1 MAEHP
6 YAALPPEA
14 FWKTA
19 VATRPYADLEDLSG
33 PIRLAPSDRVATAG
47 SCFAQHIGNNLAA
60 RGARYMDAE
69 PAPEGWSH
77 EEARRHGFGIFSAR
91 YGNIYTSRQL
101 LQLAEEAL
109 GRRVPAIRVWEKG
122 GRFFDALRPSVD
134 PAGHASEAAVL
145 KLRAWHLAAV
155 RRLLAELDVLV
166 FTLGLTETWE
176 ASGDGTA
183 YPVAPGTLA
192 GTFDPARCRFRNLRY
207 PEIHADME
215 AFRALLREINPAA
228 RMILTVSPVPLTA
241 TASGGHVLVASSYSK
256 SVLRAVAGDLAE
268 DHEDVAYFPSYEIIA
283 SHPGRAMFFNP
294 DLRSVNLAG
303 VDYVM
308 RHFFRAAAGFGP
320 AAETEADEPIC
331 DEEKLERYAAG

>member
-1 MAEHP
+1 
-6 YAALPPEA
+6 
-14 FWKTA
+14 
-19 VATRPYADLEDLSG
+19 
-33 PIRLAPSDRVATAG
+33 
-47 SCFAQHIGNNLAA
+47 
-60 RGARYMDAE
+60 MDAE
-69 PAPEGWSH
+69 PAPTGWSH
-77 EEARRHGFGIFSAR
+77 EDARRHGFGIFSAR

-101 LQLAEEAL
+101 LQLAQEAL
-109 GRRVPAIRVWEKG
+109 GRRMPQVRVWEKG

-134 PAGHASEAAVL
+134 PAGHASETAVL
-145 KLRAWHLAAV
+145 ALRAKHLAAV
-155 RRLLAELDVLV
+155 RRLLEGLDVLV

-176 ASGDGTA
+176 ASADGTA

-192 GTFDPARCRFRNLRY
+192 GEFDPARYRFVNLRY
-207 PEIHADME
+207 PDIHADMT

-256 SVLRAVAGDLAE
+256 SVLRAVAGDLAA

-308 RHFFRAAAGFGP
+308 RHFFRAAGGFGP
-320 AAETEADEPIC
+320 AVEIEADEPIC
-331 DEEKLERYAAG
+331 DEEKLERYAAR

>member
-19 VATRPYADLEDLSG
+19 VATRHYADLEDLCG
-33 PIRLAPSDRVATAG
+33 PVRLAPADRVATAG
-47 SCFAQHIGNNLAA
+47 SCFAQHIGTNLAA

-69 PAPEGWSH
+69 PAPAGWSH
-77 EEARRHGFGIFSAR
+77 EDARRHGFGIFSAR

-109 GRRVPAIRVWEKG
+109 GRRVPQIRVWEKG

-134 PAGHASEAAVL
+134 PAGHASETAVL
-145 KLRAWHLAAV
+145 ALRAKHLAAV
-155 RRLLAELDVLV
+155 RRLLEELDVLV

-176 ASGDGTA
+176 ATGDGTA

-192 GTFDPARCRFRNLRY
+192 GEFDPARYRFRNLRY
-207 PEIHADME
+207 PDIHADMT
-215 AFRALLREINPAA
+215 AFRALLRGINPGA

-256 SVLRAVAGDLAE
+256 STLRAVAGDLAE
-268 DHEDVAYFPSYEIIA
+268 DHDDVAYFPSYEIIA

-308 RHFFRAAAGFGP
+308 RHFFGAASGFG
-320 AAETEADEPIC
+320 ADVEAEADEPIC
-331 DEEKLERYAAG
+331 DEEKLERYATR

>member
-6 YAALPPEA
+6 YAALPPKA

-19 VATRPYADLEDLSG
+19 VATRHYADLEDLCG

-47 SCFAQHIGNNLAA
+47 SCFAQHIGTNLAA
-60 RGARYMDAE
+60 RGASYMDAE

-77 EEARRHGFGIFSAR
+77 EDARRHGFGIFSAR

-101 LQLAEEAL
+101 LQLTEEAL
-109 GRRVPAIRVWEKG
+109 DRRVPEIRVWEKA

-134 PAGHASEAAVL
+134 PAGHADESAVL
-145 KLRAWHLAAV
+145 RLRDSHLAAV
-155 RRLLAELDVLV
+155 RRLLTELDVLV

-176 ASGDGTA
+176 ANGDGTA

-192 GTFDPARCRFRNLRY
+192 GEFDPARYRFLNLRY
-207 PEIHADME
+207 TDIHADMT

-241 TASGGHVLVASSYSK
+241 TASGEHVLVASSYSK
-256 SVLRAVAGDLAE
+256 SVLRAVAADLAA
-268 DHEDVAYFPSYEIIA
+268 DHDDVVYFPSYEIIA

-294 DLRSVNLAG
+294 DLRSVNLVG

-308 RHFFRAAAGFGP
+308 RHFFHIAEGFGT
-320 AAETEADEPIC
+320 AVEIEADEPIC
-331 DEEKLERYAAG
+331 DEEKLERYAGQ

>member
-1 MAEHP
+1 V
-6 YAALPPEA
+6 AARH
-14 FWKTA
+14 F
-19 VATRPYADLEDLSG
+19 VDLEDLAP
-33 PIRLAPSDRVATAG
+33 PIRLGPADLVATAG
-47 SCFAQHIGNNLAA
+47 SCFAQHIGENLRR
-60 RGARYMDAE
+60 RGAHYLDAE
-69 PAPEGWSH
+69 PAPAGWAPAD
-77 EEARRHGFGIFSAR
+77 ARRHGFGIVSAR

-109 GRRVPAIRVWEKG
+109 GRRVPRVRVWEKD

-134 PAGHASEAAVL
+134 PAGHADEAAVL
-145 KLRAWHLAAV
+145 RLRENHLAAV
-155 RRLLAELDVLV
+155 RRLLADLDVLV

-176 ASGDGTA
+176 ARGDGTA

-192 GTFDPARCRFRNLRY
+192 GEFDPARYRFLNLHY
-207 PEIHADME
+207 PDIHADMT
-215 AFRALLREINPAA
+215 AFRALLREINPGA

-256 SVLRAVAGDLAE
+256 SVLRAVAGDLAA

-308 RHFFRAAAGFGP
+308 RHFFRAAGGFGP
-320 AAETEADEPIC
+320 AVEIEADEPIC
-331 DEEKLERYAAG
+331 DEEKLERYAAR